1 MKRWLKRIP
10 GVVRTGLIWA
20 AGWSPIGAV
29 VGLVVGVVVGEVGLG
44 VVALYVW
51 YFAAFG
57 FISGVMFVFLTLS
70 KISPLTLKEGR
81 RFDEMSF
88 LRVVLI
94 GGTFVVGMLSA
105 FFLGTTGDPL
115 SEFLL
120 SIGDPPRLRWL
131 FSGLTALLGAGSAA
145 GSLALARRAHDREL
159 LDAGA
164 NVADIGL
171 TEEERREL
179 LTG

>member
-1 MKRWLKRIP
+1 MKNWLKRLV
-10 GVVRTGLIWA
+10 GTGLIWA

-29 VGLVVGVVVGEVGLG
+29 VGLVVGVVGEVGLG
-44 VVALYVW
+44 VVALCVW

-57 FISGVMFVFLTLS
+57 FLLGGTFVFLTLL

-88 LRVVLI
+88 LSVCLI
-94 GGTFVVGMLSA
+94 GGTLVAGALSA

-145 GSLALARRAHDREL
+145 GSLALARTAHDRDL
-159 LDAGA
+159 LEAGE
-164 NVADIGL
+164 GL
-171 TEEERREL
+171 SLPEGEAPDPST
-179 LTG
+179 

>member
-1 MKRWLKRIP
+1 MKVKKWLKRLV
-10 GVVRTGLIWA
+10 GTGLIWA

-44 VVALYVW
+44 VVALYIW
-51 YFAAFG
+51 YFASWG
-57 FISGVMFVFLTLS
+57 FISGVTFVFLTLP
-70 KISPLTLKEGR
+70 KISPFALKEGR

-94 GGTFVVGMLSA
+94 GGTFVGGVLSA
-105 FFLGTTGDPL
+105 FFLSTGDPL

-120 SIGDPPRLRWL
+120 SIGDPPALRWL

-145 GSLALARRAHDREL
+145 GSLALPEGHM
-159 LDAGA
+159 
-164 NVADIGL
+164 
-171 TEEERREL
+171 TESCSKPVQ
-179 LTG
+179 TFPTSG